1 MPEFETPARENPP
14 SSATSSPV
22 SPGLDSNSSGPAN
35 TDPSP
40 SNPSRSGAL
49 RSGPFR
55 PGLFGNVALPAPSL
69 WLKRIPWAVLG
80 GAVLLAMCVLAFELG
95 NLKKERDFTT
105 QVTLEKGGSLIN
117 ALEGALQTGSGF
129 HWTNA
134 ELQALMRRVGS
145 GADIR
150 ALALVNA
157 GGRVLLGVPG
167 AEVRKASPSTSPSA
181 PPSAA
186 PAGGATGEVLAQ
198 WNTPP
203 PEALHLVMLPQ
214 PDGRVRITR
223 RIRVDSGDMH
233 SDHGHGGVRSVLR
246 LARPGT
252 ALWVA
257 VEYDA
262 AAIDAAQQS
271 DRTHRVV
278 IGAILAFIT
287 FLGGMTW
294 YLVRGYVRSRQ
305 VAQETSAFAGHV
317 VRTLPVGVLATD
329 AEDRITVINA
339 EALRIT
345 GMTSQE
351 AVGRSLPTFWPEL
364 WNPLAASLRPGESLL
379 DRELRCAFRGRPPM
393 PLSVS
398 ASPLHTEHG
407 ESLGFVLIVRDLGEI
422 RHLQAELRR
431 RDRLAALGTLAARVA
446 HEVRNPL
453 SAIRGIARYFEE
465 CYPAGSEDAELAQ
478 TLGQEVL
485 RLDKVVGELLDLA
498 RPDVIE
504 RHPIALDALVER
516 ARRMA
521 APAMQEQNV
530 DFTAHVPSPAPM
542 VMVDGDRMGQVLIN
556 LLLNAVDAM
565 QESPCKHLAVR
576 AALEASA
583 DGEALLTLEVEDSG
597 CGIAPDKMQD
607 IFSPYYT
614 TKARG
619 TGLGLSIVHKI
630 VEAHGGVIE
639 VKNGEGGGCVMVVRL
654 PVPPLPSVQPLL
666 SGAPVVPAPS
676 TSPSPSES

>member
-1 MPEFETPARENPP
+1 MPEFDAPPREAPTPAAPTP
-14 SSATSSPV
+14 SGAAP
-22 SPGLDSNSSGPAN
+22 SGAAGSGA
-35 TDPSP
+35 SP
-40 SNPSRSGAL
+40 SGA
-49 RSGPFR
+49 RGANAPGAAPRASSFR
-55 PGLFGNVALPAPSL
+55 PGLFGNASLPAPSL
-69 WLKRIPWAVLG
+69 WLKRIPWAVLC

-95 NLKKERDFTT
+95 NLKKESDFTA

-134 ELQALMRRVGS
+134 ELQALMRRVSS

-150 ALALVNA
+150 GLALVDA
-157 GGRVLLGVPG
+157 KGRVLLGMPG
-167 AEVRKASPSTSPSA
+167 TPSQRASSGDT
-181 PPSAA
+181 PPQGVAATA
-186 PAGGATGEVLAQ
+186 PADPPLGAGAVLSQ
-198 WNTPP
+198 WQSPP
-203 PEALHLVMLPQ
+203 PEELHLVMLERQ
-214 PDGRVRITR
+214 EGRLRISR

-246 LARPGT
+246 LAGT
-252 ALWVA
+252 RAPLWVA
-257 VEYDA
+257 VEYDS
-262 AAIDAAQQS
+262 AAIDAARQS
-271 DRTHRVV
+271 DRAHRMVV
-278 IGAILAFIT
+278 GTILAFIT

-305 VAQETSAFAGHV
+305 VVQETSAFAGHI

-329 AEDRITVINA
+329 AEGRITVINA

-345 GMTSQE
+345 GMSAQE
-351 AVGRSLPTFWPEL
+351 AVGRSLPELWPEL
-364 WNPLAASLRPGESLL
+364 WNPLAAPLRAGESLL
-379 DRELRCAFRGRPPM
+379 DRELRCAFRGRAPM

-398 ASPLHTEHG
+398 ASPLHTESG
-407 ESLGFVLIVRDLGEI
+407 ESLGSVLIVRDLGEI

-446 HEVRNPL
+446 HEIRNPL

-465 CYPAGSEDAELAQ
+465 CHPTGSEDAELAH

-504 RHPIALDALVER
+504 RRPIAVDALVER

-521 APAMQEQNV
+521 APALQEQGV
-530 DFTAHVPSPAPM
+530 DFVVHLPSPAPK

-565 QESPCKHLAVR
+565 QDSPRKHLAVR
-576 AALEASA
+576 AAVDAHA
-583 DGEALLTLEVEDSG
+583 NGEDTLTLEVEDSG

-614 TKARG
+614 TKPRG

-630 VEAHGGVIE
+630 VEAHDGVIE
-639 VKNGEGGGCVMVVRL
+639 IKSAEGGGCVMVVRL
-654 PVPPLPSVQPLL
+654 PLPPVPP
-666 SGAPVVPAPS
+666 VPAETAPNL
-676 TSPSPSES
+676 SPDLPTSPSES